1 MLQITIAEI
10 DLNAIKHNITLIK
23 KKLPNKKVLFAV
35 KANGYGHGA
44 VAVSKAV
51 EDEQIIDMLGVATPA
66 EGIELRLAGIQLPI
80 LILGLILPEEEVIA
94 SLIEY
99 NLSQTVADAAVI
111 DAIARIAQQMNAAIP
126 LHLKIDTGMGR
137 IGCEPAEAVELAE
150 HITSQTSL
158 VLEGVFTHLPVSDIP
173 ESDFTRQQIDQFK
186 RIIRSIEE
194 SGIPVPSIHIANSAA
209 ILNDDEP
216 AGNMVRAGIM
226 AYGYLPSP
234 TCRRSMPIIPAMTL
248 KSRIVFLKR
257 VRKGTPLSY
266 GHTYT
271 TERDTTIATIPV
283 GYGDGYN
290 RLLSNKGKV
299 LISGKE
305 YPVVGRVCMDQMLV
319 NLGDDHHHLGEEVI
333 LFGKETITAE
343 TIAEWTETIPYE
355 ITCSISRRI
364 PRVYH
369 L

>member
-1 MLQITIAEI
+1 MLQITIAEV
-10 DLNAIKHNITLIK
+10 DLDAIKHNITLIK
-23 KKLPNKKVLFAV
+23 KKLSDKKILFAV

-44 VAVSKAV
+44 VAVSKAI
-51 EDEQIIDMLGVATPA
+51 EDEQLIDMLGVATPA

-80 LILGLILPEEEVIA
+80 LVLGLILPDEEVIA

-99 NLSQTVADAAVI
+99 KLSQTVADTAVI
-111 DAIARIAQQMNAAIP
+111 DALARVAQQMNATIP

-137 IGCEPAEAVELAE
+137 IGCKPAEAAELAG
-150 HITSQTSL
+150 HITSRTSL
-158 VLEGVFTHLPVSDIP
+158 VLEGIFTHLPVSDIP
-173 ESDFTRQQIDQFK
+173 ESDFTRQQIAKFK
-186 RIIRSIEE
+186 RIIRTIEE
-194 SGIPVPSIHIANSAA
+194 SGITLPHTHIANSAA
-209 ILNDDEP
+209 ILNDDDP

-257 VRKGTPLSY
+257 VRKGTHLSY
-266 GHTYT
+266 GHTFT
-271 TERDTTIATIPV
+271 TERDATIATIPV

-299 LISGKE
+299 LIREKE
-305 YPVVGRVCMDQMLV
+305 YPVVGRVCMDQMLI

-333 LFGKETITAE
+333 LFGRETITAE
-343 TIAEWTETIPYE
+343 TIAEWIGTIPYE
-355 ITCSISRRI
+355 VTCSISRRI